1 MGKKESWFRSYSEEV
16 QNIIDGNN
24 DQTDLY
30 VDPVNSKGEKQ
41 GKKGALSHKDWLIF
55 KPNRLI

>member
-41 GKKGALSHKDWLIF
+41 GKKGALSHKD
-55 KPNRLI
+55 